1 MWSKTTDNPNKDLWG
16 RQNKEPQNTQWRVRA
31 TSSARIF
38 EQLKQTDRMML
49 STVFINPIWN
59 IGLAS
64 SKCPKWPGH
73 SAMLAVQV
81 SHFIF
86 LSIVPSL
93 GSLKPPGFGF
103 PLSVV
108 SPCSIC
114 ITDICLCIHQMAIIQ
129 STVKKN
135 TKNHSQCLQCPK
147 ISQEKWYRI
156 IKKKNIQK
164 ESLNQCSLEASK
176 VQFPPQFFFSSA
188 TRQTTKNYG
197 REIRKEITISSGLR
211 MPNWTMRTLATS
223 AGE

>member
-1 MWSKTTDNPNKDLWG
+1 MWSITTDNQNNDFKIQEPESFYEEG
-16 RQNKEPQNTQWRVRA
+16 RTNTISALKTQRMVRA

-114 ITDICLCIHQMAIIQ
+114 TTDICRCINQIAIIQ
-129 STVKKN
+129 STVKKIIN
-135 TKNHSQCLQCPK
+135 YQEPFAVSSVSKN
-147 ISQEKWYRI
+147 I
-156 IKKKNIQK
+156 IGKMIQRKKNTFSQRVAKPVLFTSFKSSI
-164 ESLNQCSLEASK
+164 S
-176 VQFPPQFFFSSA
+176 PFSSPFFPFILSN
-188 TRQTTKNYG
+188 QTNY
-197 REIRKEITISSGLR
+197 
-211 MPNWTMRTLATS
+211 
-223 AGE
+223 